1 VTERVPPGRRDR
13 RAWWSTRLLAL
24 VEGMS
29 PPDPLRTGRALVRT
43 ESVLS
48 MRRSGNL
55 VVALVRDPNED
66 LHKARLAV
74 RTFGDADWDRLTEA
88 LAAEAR
94 YAAALLAGGM
104 PAGLEKV
111 CAALGLAL
119 FPTRADDLAMDCTC
133 PDWQR
138 PCAHLVA
145 AGHQL
150 ADAVDLDPFTLLAL
164 RGRERDALLAQIRR
178 RRPPGA
184 AREPRRPPASAW
196 PAGSG
201 TADPAAE
208 ACDPLPHTPAAFWS
222 SPLPAG
228 GVDAVPSPPARPD
241 ILLELCGP
249 LEVDPLGDL
258 RAALR
263 AAYKVFGT

>member
-1 VTERVPPGRRDR
+1 
-13 RAWWSTRLLAL
+13 
-24 VEGMS
+24 MS
-29 PPDPLRTGRALVRT
+29 SPDPLRAGRALVRT

-48 MRRSGNL
+48 VRRSGNL
-55 VVALVRDPNED
+55 VVAMVRDPNDD

-94 YAAALLAGGM
+94 YAATLLAGRM

-111 CAALGLAL
+111 CAALGLSL

-184 AREPRRPPASAW
+184 AREPRRARTSAW
-196 PAGSG
+196 PAGVG
-201 TADPAAE
+201 TADRADGAA
-208 ACDPLPHTPAAFWS
+208 DPLPCAPAAFWS
-222 SPLPAG
+222 SPVPAG
-228 GVDAVPSPPARPD
+228 VADAVPAPSSPPARPD

-263 AAYKVFGT
+263 AAYEVFGT